1 MAYNHGRYWPDESRY
16 SQFTRKE
23 EKEDKTSLDRDW
35 GDFYKQG
42 GLPRINYKLG
52 RNDNLWDISNRF
64 GISPRQLADANRNM
78 YRWHTG
84 TSIRLP
90 RWEDITREM
99 GRLTKSILFNRGQNF
114 LVPETV
120 DLGGMAGQTETRS
133 RRVPSQ
139 EALESYYGRQYSQG
153 AIPRVNAPRAE
164 PTLPGQPTRFSTY
177 QRMWTD
183 AVRNTNLALRH
194 FGVRPEIMS
203 SRMSADIG
211 LTAQDMTDLGYQKVG
226 DWWQLWDVA
235 EPIEASAAYSG
246 GYGSNYRGY
255 GRGGGGWGG
264 GGGGGAGGGRIPY
277 SAEEQGIFSP
287 SMTGRIFLPE
297 FSGLIRWRL

>member
-1 MAYNHGRYWPDESRY
+1 
-16 SQFTRKE
+16 
-23 EKEDKTSLDRDW
+23 
-35 GDFYKQG
+35 
-42 GLPRINYKLG
+42 
-52 RNDNLWDISNRF
+52 
-64 GISPRQLADANRNM
+64 
-78 YRWHTG
+78 
-84 TSIRLP
+84 
-90 RWEDITREM
+90 
-99 GRLTKSILFNRGQNF
+99 
-114 LVPETV
+114 
-120 DLGGMAGQTETRS
+120 
-133 RRVPSQ
+133 
-139 EALESYYGRQYSQG
+139 
-153 AIPRVNAPRAE
+153 
-164 PTLPGQPTRFSTY
+164 
-177 QRMWTD
+177 
-183 AVRNTNLALRH
+183 
-194 FGVRPEIMS
+194 
-203 SRMSADIG
+203 MSADIG